1 VLIVRAPPLLL
12 AQVWHHENADKLFCE
27 EIDIG
32 EGAPRSVASGLREAY
47 TLEQMQDRL
56 VIVVC
61 NLMPRKM
68 QGFESAGM
76 VLASKVRGVLYFIVH
91 ESPPQLTSAIFCLLF
106 IAVNQ
111 SGDKVELVTPPE
123 GSTVGSRVFVEGLTG
138 EAHPANAIK
147 KKKVWEAV
155 APDLHVNDDGVACYQ
170 GKPLQT
176 NAGACRV
183 DTIVNAPIS

>member
-1 VLIVRAPPLLL
+1 MKCAHQLTHRTILLL
-12 AQVWHHENADKLFCE
+12 VVFILCGNQAD
-27 EIDIG
+27 G
-32 EGAPRSVASGLREAY
+32 
-47 TLEQMQDRL
+47 
-56 VIVVC
+56 
-61 NLMPRKM
+61 
-68 QGFESAGM
+68 
-76 VLASKVRGVLYFIVH
+76 
-91 ESPPQLTSAIFCLLF
+91 
-106 IAVNQ
+106 
-111 SGDKVELVTPPE
+111 KVELVTPPE

-155 APDLHVNDDGVACYQ
+155 APDLHVNDEGVACYQ